1 MMYGSLFSGIGG
13 IDLGLD
19 RAGMDCAFQ
28 VEKNRQAQKVLSRHW
43 PDVLKHEDIQDFSHE
58 TIDARPDLICG
69 GFPCQDVSVAGR
81 RAGLAGKRSGL
92 FFEATRIVSELTPTW
107 ILIENVP
114 GLLSSN
120 FGRDLQSVICEL
132 TGSRFEVPS
141 GGWRKWGFAT
151 GPKYQIAWRVFNS
164 QWFGVPQ
171 RRRRVFI
178 VGHSSDIRSAAS
190 VLFEPH
196 SLPWDPSPSRQPK
209 SQVANTITAS
219 FANNGG
225 KTGGKTGGKNGEPI
239 NHVVE
244 VARCLNA
251 GGMGRQDYESETLLP
266 VYQCQ
271 GGNVGPIGTLT
282 CGTNETRVVPFTV
295 KSVNSHDR
303 SSHAKEADVARTL
316 DRNGAF
322 GSGNQGGTIA
332 ADEALRVRKLTP
344 IECERLQGFPD
355 DWTAGLSDSARYR
368 TLGNA
373 VTVNVAEWIGR
384 RIVKAHADRE
394 RIAQ

>member
-225 KTGGKTGGKNGEPI
+225 
-239 NHVVE
+239 
-244 VARCLNA
+244 
-251 GGMGRQDYESETLLP
+251 
-266 VYQCQ
+266 
-271 GGNVGPIGTLT
+271 NVGPIGTLT